1 MLGRIRERLDD
12 PAKRPPG
19 AVVLVTHNVR
29 RAAWGDRILY
39 LPDGRLTDEVP
50 RPAGPES
57 LLRRE
62 RV

>member
-29 RAAWGDRILY
+29 HAACADRILY
-39 LPDGRLTDEVP
+39 LHNGRLTDEVP
-50 RPAGPES
+50 RLARPES
-57 LLRRE
+57 LVRRE
-62 RV
+62 PV